1 MSQQHTARTATF
13 HLVVRYLGTV
23 RRILYVAAVGDS
35 RAQELSFESRDTPYS
50 AVAYVLNRVPLS
62 QSRSEGVQVGWGHT
76 TARGSRLSKAGTRP
90 GQPLGHLTHASALA

>member
-1 MSQQHTARTATF
+1 MLSVTKDATD
-13 HLVVRYLGTV
+13 LGTV
-23 RRILYVAAVGDS
+23 GILYVAAVGDS
-35 RAQELSFESRDTPYS
+35 RAQELSFEKVCDAPYS